1 MRDASPLRYPGGK
14 WRFQAF
20 IERVLDLNRLNR
32 PHYIEPFAGGASLA
46 LSLLFRERVAE
57 IHLND
62 LDPAIHSFWHS
73 VLNRNQEFLEML
85 AQTPVSPE
93 EWHNQKSI
101 YARGSA
107 AGKLPLG
114 FATFFLNRTNHSGI
128 LNAGMIGG
136 VDQKGRWKINARFN
150 TGELERRIR
159 RIHKYRSRI
168 NLSGEDAIR
177 FLRKRRF
184 PQNKFVYLDPPYY
197 RSGRHLYLNAF
208 TEADHQTLS
217 KYLLQ
222 LRSPW
227 IVSYDDA
234 SETRKLYKDVASR
247 RLRLLHT
254 AREVR
259 KGEEVLYF
267 SPVLRVPMGT
277 R

>member
-114 FATFFLNRTNHSGI
+114 FATFFLNRTTRKGDGKSTRGSTQVNWSVASAEFTSI
-128 LNAGMIGG
+128 AAVSTYPVRTRFDSCASAG
-136 VDQKGRWKINARFN
+136 
-150 TGELERRIR
+150 
-159 RIHKYRSRI
+159 
-168 NLSGEDAIR
+168 
-177 FLRKRRF
+177 FLRTSSSTSTH
-184 PQNKFVYLDPPYY
+184 PTIGPGAICI
-197 RSGRHLYLNAF
+197 STH
-208 TEADHQTLS
+208 
-217 KYLLQ
+217 
-222 LRSPW
+222 SP
-227 IVSYDDA
+227 
-234 SETRKLYKDVASR
+234 KLITK
-247 RLRLLHT
+247 
-254 AREVR
+254 
-259 KGEEVLYF
+259 
-267 SPVLRVPMGT
+267 P
-277 R
+277 